1 MGLTVDTN
9 FIIHILRSDLS
20 ALAKAKEVEDR
31 GEARF
36 LSTPV
41 LYEISAGLPFT
52 RSRTQDPAFR
62 ALASRLGS
70 LPFDEPAALK
80 RGSDGL

>member
-1 MGLTVDTN
+1 MGVTVDTN

-41 LYEISAGLPFT
+41 LYEISAGLLFT
-52 RSRTQDPAFR
+52 RSRTRTLLFVLLRQ
-62 ALASRLGS
+62 GS
-70 LPFDEPAALK
+70 EACPSTNLQP
-80 RGSDGL
+80 